1 MLIGFLLSFAEINSK
16 IKSLTL
22 SMKKKIYTAL
32 LLCFS
37 YFYGFT
43 QVGVGTTTP
52 DASSILHVEATDKGI
67 LIPRLT
73 TNQINAI
80 VDPAIGL
87 MVFNTDIKE
96 FQFNNGTIVTPNWSV
111 VNSKPTVSTDT
122 NNILSS
128 GTDGGAY
135 LPSTTYI
142 SKFIVSATGP
152 LTISGLPFQPSSIKF
167 SAHANVE
174 NYNVNGD
181 NGFGN
186 NTNTFQ
192 NAFGSMQGFATN
204 YGGSILQQ
212 VIYIGGN
219 GTSINDISRYSSDS
233 RSIGIRYS
241 NQNGDFLGFTAAE
254 VTAFN
259 TDGFTIN
266 ITDLTEAV
274 VVIFEAHR

>member
-1 MLIGFLLSFAEINSK
+1 
-16 IKSLTL
+16 
-22 SMKKKIYTAL
+22 MKKKIYTAL